1 VNITSKFNN
10 KGIKDIKKIS
20 YINRIKKE
28 KKVMKKKNL
37 FQAVKTFIND
47 TPKGETF
54 TTKELIA
61 SVGNQEEPSSWK
73 KWNNNPYYRTHTY
86 KSYLKRTG
94 FLSNP
99 KYGVWEVKNHIPDF
113 VNLGTI
119 EFLVGYKNYK
129 NAYNGLTKQQIK
141 NSIEEFNVVME
152 KGYLTEMY
160 PDIKNLNKEYRCVC
174 EEGNRCIVCFTPDGE
189 TTQQFLGSIGMEGQ
203 MLRQLIMSQ
212 PINEVKYLIEEREDL
227 EKVRILNE
235 IKKEKVKFDQE
246 LLEYKVM
253 KFDLEKGKQGLVE
266 YFERELERASMYS
279 LEYIKECDDMDDV
292 KSEVR
297 SFNAFEEVNFNL
309 IRKIERASTLS
320 LVFEALDDTA
330 LEDDDETILSFF
342 IEGL

>member
-1 VNITSKFNN
+1 
-10 KGIKDIKKIS
+10 
-20 YINRIKKE
+20 
-28 KKVMKKKNL
+28 MKKKNL

-113 VNLGTI
+113 INLGTI
-119 EFLVGYKNYK
+119 EFLIGYKNYRNK
-129 NAYNGLTKQQIK
+129 YNGLTEQQIK

-160 PDIKNLNKEYRCVC
+160 PDIKNLNREYRCVC
-174 EEGNRCIVCFTPDGE
+174 KEGNRCIVCFTPDGE
-189 TTQQFLGSIGMEGQ
+189 TTQQFLGSIGMEDQ

-212 PINEVKYLIEEREDL
+212 PIDEIKHLIEEREDL
-227 EKVRILNE
+227 EKVRILDE
-235 IKKEKVKFDQE
+235 IKKEKVMIRF
-246 LLEYKVM
+246 
-253 KFDLEKGKQGLVE
+253 EKGKQGLVE

-279 LEYIKECDDMDDV
+279 LEYIKECDNMDDV

-320 LVFEALDDTA
+320 LIFEALVDTI

-342 IEGL
+342 IEGLQ

>member
-1 VNITSKFNN
+1 
-10 KGIKDIKKIS
+10 
-20 YINRIKKE
+20 
-28 KKVMKKKNL
+28 MKKKNL

-113 VNLGTI
+113 INLGTI
-119 EFLVGYKNYK
+119 EFLIGYKNYRNK
-129 NAYNGLTKQQIK
+129 YNGLTEQQIK
-141 NSIEEFNVVME
+141 NSIEEFNVVMK

-160 PDIKNLNKEYRCVC
+160 PDIKNLNREYRCVC
-174 EEGNRCIVCFTPDGE
+174 KEGNRCIVCFTPDGE

-212 PINEVKYLIEEREDL
+212 PIDEVKYLIEEREDL
-227 EKVRILNE
+227 EKVRILDE
-235 IKKEKVKFDQE
+235 IKKEKV
-246 LLEYKVM
+246 M
-253 KFDLEKGKQGLVE
+253 KFDFEKGKQGLVE
-266 YFERELERASMYS
+266 YFAMEYSQAEFYS
-279 LEYIKECDDMDDV
+279 LDYIKGCNNMDDV
-292 KSEVR
+292 ESEVK
-297 SFNAFEEVNFNL
+297 SFKGYEEVYYKL
-309 IRKIERASTLS
+309 RIKIDRASTLS
-320 LVFEALDDTA
+320 LVFEALVDTS
-330 LEDDDETILSFF
+330 LEDDDERILSFF
-342 IEGL
+342 IEGLQ

>member
-1 VNITSKFNN
+1 
-10 KGIKDIKKIS
+10 
-20 YINRIKKE
+20 
-28 KKVMKKKNL
+28 MKKKNL

-113 VNLGTI
+113 INLGTI
-119 EFLVGYKNYK
+119 EFLIGYKNYRNK
-129 NAYNGLTKQQIK
+129 YNGLTEQQIK

-160 PDIKNLNKEYRCVC
+160 PDIKNLNKEPYSGKSDQDFLKDIENQYKNHQAGIYDQLKNREYRCVC
-174 EEGNRCIVCFTPDGE
+174 KEGNRCIVCFTPDGE

-212 PINEVKYLIEEREDL
+212 PIDEVKYLIEEREDL
-227 EKVRILNE
+227 EKVRILDE
-235 IKKEKVKFDQE
+235 IKKEKV
-246 LLEYKVM
+246 M
-253 KFDLEKGKQGLVE
+253 KFDFEKGKQGLVE
-266 YFERELERASMYS
+266 YFAMEYSQAEFYS
-279 LEYIKECDDMDDV
+279 LDYIKGCNNMDDV
-292 KSEVR
+292 ESEVK
-297 SFNAFEEVNFNL
+297 SFKGYEEVYYKL
-309 IRKIERASTLS
+309 RIKIDRASTLS
-320 LVFEALDDTA
+320 LVFEALVDTS
-330 LEDDDETILSFF
+330 LEDDDERILSFF
-342 IEGL
+342 IEGLQ

>member
-1 VNITSKFNN
+1 
-10 KGIKDIKKIS
+10 
-20 YINRIKKE
+20 
-28 KKVMKKKNL
+28 MKKKNL
-37 FQAVKTFIND
+37 FQAVKTFVND

-61 SVGNQEEPSSWK
+61 SVGNQEDSTQWK
-73 KWNNNPYYRTHTY
+73 RWNNNPFYRTHTY

-129 NAYNGLTKQQIK
+129 NKYNGLTEQQIK
-141 NSIEEFNVVME
+141 DKIEEFN
-152 KGYLTEMY
+152 
-160 PDIKNLNKEYRCVC
+160 NKEPYSGKSDQDFLKDIENQYKNHQAGIYDQLKNRECGC
-174 EEGNRCIVCFTPDGE
+174 NCGEGNSCIDGE

-235 IKKEKVKFDQE
+235 IKKEKVMKFDFEKGKQE
-246 LLEYKVM
+246 LLEYFEM
-253 KFDLEKGKQGLVE
+253 E
-266 YFERELERASMYS
+266 YSQATMYS
-279 LEYIKECDDMDDV
+279 LDYIKGCEDMDDV
-292 KSEVR
+292 ESEVK
-297 SFNAFEEVNFNL
+297 SFNGFKEVHFKL
-309 IRKIERASTLS
+309 IGKIDRASTLS
-320 LVFEALDDTA
+320 LVFEALVDTS

-342 IEGL
+342 IEELQ